1 MHLAEATSRQA
12 GFSIVE
18 IILACAIFPLIAF
31 SLAQGYD
38 AVRWSYTV
46 SKQLNEIYAVL
57 SACPEI
63 DRALEYDS
71 VTSATNC
78 YPNNSFKAEGGSGT
92 VISYSPTLTVTNS
105 TALPSGDPLG
115 AVPDSKVVDIKVG
128 LQHST
133 APPVEL
139 RLLLTRNGIG
149 QQ

>member
-1 MHLAEATSRQA
+1 MKHINQS
-12 GFSIVE
+12 GFSIIE
-18 IILACAIFPLIAF
+18 IILACAIFPLIAY
-31 SLAQGYD
+31 SISQGYD
-38 AVRWSYTV
+38 AVRRSYTV

-78 YPNNSFKAEGGSGT
+78 YPNNSFKAEGGGT
-92 VISYSPTLTVTNS
+92 RIISYAPTLSVTS
-105 TALPSGDPLG
+105 ATSLAATDPLST
-115 AVPDSKVVDIKVG
+115 VPDSKVVNIKVG
-128 LQHST
+128 FQKST

-139 RLLLTRNGIG
+139 RLLITRNGIG

>member
-1 MHLAEATSRQA
+1 MKHINQS
-12 GFSIVE
+12 GFSIIE
-18 IILACAIFPLIAF
+18 IILACAIFPLIAY
-31 SLAQGYD
+31 SISQGYD
-38 AVRWSYTV
+38 AVRRSYTV

-78 YPNNSFKAEGGSGT
+78 YPNNSFKAEGGGT
-92 VISYSPTLTVTNS
+92 RIISYAPTLTVTS
-105 TALPSGDPLG
+105 ATSLPATDPLST
-115 AVPDSKVVDIKVG
+115 VPDSKVVNIKVG
-128 LQHST
+128 FQKST

-139 RLLLTRNGIG
+139 RLLITRNGIG

>member
-1 MHLAEATSRQA
+1 MHRRMKHINQS
-12 GFSIVE
+12 GFSIIE
-18 IILACAIFPLIAF
+18 IILACAIFPLIAY
-31 SLAQGYD
+31 SISQGYD
-38 AVRWSYTV
+38 AVRRSYTV

-78 YPNNSFKAEGGSGT
+78 YPNNSFKAEGGGT
-92 VISYSPTLTVTNS
+92 RIISYAPTLSVTS
-105 TALPSGDPLG
+105 ATSLAATDPLST
-115 AVPDSKVVDIKVG
+115 VPDSKVVNIKVG
-128 LQHST
+128 FQKST

-139 RLLLTRNGIG
+139 RLLITRNGIG